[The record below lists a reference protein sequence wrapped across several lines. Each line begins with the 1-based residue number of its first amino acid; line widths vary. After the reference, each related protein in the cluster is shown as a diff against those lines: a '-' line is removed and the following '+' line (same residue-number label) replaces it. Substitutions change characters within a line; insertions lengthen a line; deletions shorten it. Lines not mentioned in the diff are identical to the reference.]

1 MEQMIE
7 HISQAF
13 NLMVAAIDWVY
24 IAFFMITAY
33 TVTRMLGD
41 TNVMKSVSV
50 KLKKRW
56 MVLITAVILAA
67 VFGTAY
73 YFSGGFSWFDPTI
86 VNYGFALFFSFI
98 LALFLNEYVGFEY
111 ILDKIFKVQLNK
123 KNYKKNIE
131 G

>member
-13 NLMVAAIDWVY
+13 NLMVAAIDCVY

-56 MVLITAVILAA
+56 IVLITAVILAA